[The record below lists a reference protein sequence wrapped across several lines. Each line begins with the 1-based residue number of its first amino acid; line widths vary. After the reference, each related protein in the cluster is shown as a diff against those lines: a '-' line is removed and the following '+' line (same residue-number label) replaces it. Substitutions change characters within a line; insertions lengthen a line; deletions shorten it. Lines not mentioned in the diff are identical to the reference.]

1 MKVDA
6 PRGRGGKLA
15 KNKSLLAHLQEKDSS
30 SEHDLILYEY
40 HDKPPSGDQGLT
52 FQTHALQMI
61 LFGPFYV
68 QTQYHFGVV
77 TNCVL
82 TIGAVCGKGLC
93 LGAGGGLRQ
102 SLTSFPIAGCSVLA

>member
-1 MKVDA
+1 MKVNS
-6 PRGRGGKLA
+6 PKKGLGEMA
-15 KNKSLLAHLQEKDSS
+15 KNQSLPAHFQEKDSS

-40 HDKPPSGDQGLT
+40 HDKPPSGDQGLA

-61 LFGPFYV
+61 LFGPLYV
-68 QTQYHFGVV
+68 RTQYYLGVV

-93 LGAGGGLRQ
+93 LGTGSGLRQ
-102 SLTSFPIAGCSVLA
+102 SLTSFPTAGCSVLA